1 MNAEMWALQAPNSHG
16 PIASYQK
23 TTIHLQCTDL
33 IIIFRMANGLGR
45 RPVMANLNLGD
56 LQRIGTCSPAPVSPT
71 PVSPTPV
78 SPTLDQKVAF
88 RLLVHFI
95 HMYLG
100 INVMS

>member
-1 MNAEMWALQAPNSHG
+1 MNAEMWALQSPNSHG

-33 IIIFRMANGLGR
+33 IIMFRMANGLGR
-45 RPVMANLNLGD
+45 RPVMANLNFGD

-71 PVSPTPV
+71 PVSPT
-78 SPTLDQKVAF
+78 LDQKVAF
-88 RLLVHFI
+88 CLLVQKLYFI